1 MKRTGEPFLKSPCPP
16 EMSKP
21 YRLVM
26 KNKVSIL
33 LVDDE
38 ERFIDGLQ
46 SVLDHYEYSCT
57 RALTGSEAKQLLQE
71 TDFDIALLD
80 VGLPDMSGC
89 DLAEFITTDCPD
101 TSAIMLTGLNTVE
114 TAVQAMKQGAY
125 DFLAKPINHEH
136 LLKVIDKAVAHNRLR
151 KDLRLSEARF
161 QVLTEA
167 GWEGIVVVEN
177 DLLVEGNS
185 QFFQMFGYNKE
196 ELVGQPFPESLMVG
210 GSLQEKGGDSTN
222 DAAYSGESTGL
233 RKNGSSFPVEVRHRA
248 MEYLGRPAR
257 IWVLRDISERVRD
270 EKEKLALQDK
280 LARATRLEALGL
292 MAGSVAHDL
301 NNILTA
307 VVSYPEILLKQM
319 REQDPYY
326 QEIKKIQEA
335 GKRAAAVVA
344 DLVSVARGKKTKPPP
359 IDLNEQIISHLESIE
374 HNERLTAYP
383 GVKIDTGLQTDLQ
396 SCLCSAP
403 RIHKILLNLIGNGL
417 EAIGHDGIIRI
428 STENCR
434 FANPVMRD
442 QSMRVGNH
450 VKMTISDNGEGI
462 NAEDL
467 EHIFD
472 PFYSTKKSGRSGT
485 GLGLAIVW
493 NSVMESDGWV
503 EASSDERGTRFD
515 VYLPASGQEPAAKL
529 LEPSKQENGGG
540 ETILLVDDEAEQNQT
555 MQKMLGSL
563 GYKAFGATSSEQAL
577 GFLRSC
583 RVDLVILDMIM
594 AGDIDGCQL
603 YRKILDIN
611 PAQKALV
618 VSGFS
623 ESEQVSEAKALG
635 IRTILEKPV
644 TLPVVSRAI
653 RQTLEED

>member
-1 MKRTGEPFLKSPCPP
+1 MKDKI
-16 EMSKP
+16 K
-21 YRLVM
+21 
-26 KNKVSIL
+26 IL

-46 SVLDHYEYSCT
+46 SVLDHYNFSCA
-57 RALTGSEAKQLLQE
+57 RALTGTEARQLLKQE
-71 TDFDIALLD
+71 DFDIALLD

-89 DLAEFITTDCPD
+89 DLAEYITTSCPD

-136 LLKVIDKAVAHNRLR
+136 LIKAIDKAVAHNQLR
-151 KDLRLSEARF
+151 KDLRVSEARF
-161 QVLTEA
+161 QVLAEA
-167 GWEGIVVVEN
+167 GWEGIAVVEE
-177 DLLVEGNS
+177 DILVEGNS
-185 QFFQMFGYNKE
+185 QLFQMFGYAKE
-196 ELVGQPFPESLMVG
+196 ELVDQPFPETIMVG
-210 GSLQEKGGDSTN
+210 DSLQQKHGDSAE
-222 DAAYSGESTGL
+222 DPAYSGECLGL
-233 RKNGSSFPVEVRHRA
+233 RKDGFRFPLEVRHRS
-248 MEYLGRPAR
+248 MDYLGRPAR
-257 IWVLRDISERVRD
+257 IWVLRDISVRVRD

-280 LARATRLEALGL
+280 LARANRLEALGL

-344 DLVSVARGKKTKPPP
+344 DLVSVARGKKTKPPAL
-359 IDLNEQIISHLESIE
+359 DLNEHIVTHLESIE
-374 HNERLTAYP
+374 HEERLSDYP
-383 GVKIDTGLQTDLQ
+383 GVIIDTSLQTDLQ
-396 SCLCSAP
+396 SCFCSSQ
-403 RIHKILLNLIGNGL
+403 RVHKILLNLIGNGL

-428 STENCR
+428 STETTR

-442 QSMRVGNH
+442 QSMRAGNY
-450 VKMTISDNGEGI
+450 VKMSIADNGEGI
-462 NAEDL
+462 SPEDL

-472 PFYSTKKSGRSGT
+472 PFYSTKTSGRSGT

-503 EASSDERGTRFD
+503 EATSDKLGTRFD
-515 VYLPASGQEPAAKL
+515 VYLPASDT
-529 LEPSKQENGGG
+529 EPSPRSPGQTKQGNGGG
-540 ETILLVDDEAEQNQT
+540 ETILLVDDEVEQNET
-555 MQKMLGSL
+555 MQKMLSSI
-563 GYKAFGATSSEQAL
+563 GYKAFCATTSEQAL

-594 AGDIDGCQL
+594 ENDLDGCQL
-603 YRKILDIN
+603 YRQILDIS
-611 PAQKALV
+611 PGQRALV

-623 ESEQVSEAKALG
+623 ESQQVSEVRDLG
-635 IRTILEKPV
+635 ITTILEKPV
-644 TLPVVSRAI
+644 TLPVLSKAI
-653 RQTLEED
+653 RQTLDDD

>member
-1 MKRTGEPFLKSPCPP
+1 MKDKIE
-16 EMSKP
+16 
-21 YRLVM
+21 
-26 KNKVSIL
+26 IL

-46 SVLDHYEYSCT
+46 SVLDHYGYSCA
-57 RALTGSEAKQLLQE
+57 RALTGSEARKLLQE
-71 TDFDIALLD
+71 HDFDIALLD

-89 DLAEFITTDCPD
+89 DLAEFITTSCPD
-101 TSAIMLTGLNTVE
+101 TTGIMLTGLNTVE

-151 KDLRLSEARF
+151 KDLRLSETRF
-161 QVLTEA
+161 QVLAEA
-167 GWEGIVVVEN
+167 GWEGIAVVEK

-185 QFFQMFGYNKE
+185 QFFQMFGYTKQ
-196 ELVGQPFPESLMVG
+196 ELINRPFPETVVVG
-210 GSLQEKGGDSTN
+210 ESLQELTTEAPEGRVHS
-222 DAAYSGESTGL
+222 AECSGL
-233 RKNGSSFPVEVRHRA
+233 RKNGSSFPVEVRHRS
-248 MEYLGRPAR
+248 MDYLGRPAR
-257 IWVLRDISERVRD
+257 IWVLRDISERVQS
-270 EKEKLALQDK
+270 EEEKLALQDK
-280 LARATRLEALGL
+280 LARANRLEALGL

-359 IDLNEQIISHLESIE
+359 LDLNEQIVSHLESIE
-374 HNERLTAYP
+374 HEERLSVYP
-383 GVKIDTGLQTDLQ
+383 GVVIETGLQTDLQ

-417 EAIGHDGIIRI
+417 EAIGHDGIIRL
-428 STENCR
+428 STENSR

-442 QSMRVGNH
+442 QSMRVGNY
-450 VKMTISDNGEGI
+450 VKMTVADNGEGI

-472 PFYSTKKSGRSGT
+472 PFYSTKKIGRSGT

-503 EASSDERGTRFD
+503 EASSDELGTRFE
-515 VYLPASGQEPAAKL
+515 VYLPASGKEPTAPL
-529 LEPSKQENGGG
+529 VEPKKQVNGGG
-540 ETILLVDDEAEQNQT
+540 ETILLVDNEAQQNQT
-555 MQKMLGSL
+555 MQKMLSSL
-563 GYKAFGATSSEQAL
+563 GYKAFSATTSEQAL

-594 AGDIDGCQL
+594 EGDIDGYQL

-611 PAQKALV
+611 PGQPALV

-623 ESEQVSEAKALG
+623 KSEQVSKARAMG
-635 IRTILEKPV
+635 ITTILEKPV

-653 RQTLEED
+653 RKTLEEDRG